1 MKKIILLFI
10 SLIYLTPQSAF
21 SQIKYFRCIIGM
33 EKNVIL
39 KSLTYGIGNK
49 KIYYPIEKEYQ
60 KAQIKDEWKI
70 VNIDEFF
77 DIITANSE
85 SSEIKLFG
93 YISGKFSNIK
103 NDNADISLLFF
114 IIIILLILA
123 YIKRQFLSSSEKKDP
138 FEPIFLKI

>member
-1 MKKIILLFI
+1 MMKKIILLFI
-10 SLIYLTPQSAF
+10 SLIYLNPQSAF

-93 YISGKFSNIK
+93 YISGKFSK
-103 NDNADISLLFF
+103 DNGNVEKYYYKSGKKS
-114 IIIILLILA
+114 
-123 YIKRQFLSSSEKKDP
+123 YQSSCGFVS
-138 FEPIFLKI
+138 F